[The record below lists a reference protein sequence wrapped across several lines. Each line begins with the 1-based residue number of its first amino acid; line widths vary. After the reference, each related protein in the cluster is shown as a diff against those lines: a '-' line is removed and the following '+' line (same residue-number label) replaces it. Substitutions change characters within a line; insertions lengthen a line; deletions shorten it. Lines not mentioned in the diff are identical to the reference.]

1 MRERIHSN
9 SDHNVNDPIF
19 EIPLIRAFISLKD
32 KYWWYLGV
40 KSRVVDKCHP
50 IEIIQGLE
58 VPIET
63 IISGWFS
70 GGIKGSARSGSGYSS
85 HNRRHSGGV

>member
-9 SDHNVNDPIF
+9 NDHNVNEPIF
-19 EIPLIRAFISLKD
+19 EIPLIRAIISLKD

-63 IISGWFS
+63 IISG
-70 GGIKGSARSGSGYSS
+70 
-85 HNRRHSGGV
+85 